1 MYLPLEITLGIPIL
15 LCEKEGWEIATS
27 PGLSEVELS
36 YHKEPI
42 SASIDLGDHAHA
54 LKGNLV
60 H

>member
-1 MYLPLEITLGIPIL
+1 MYLTLSLALGVPVL
-15 LCEKEGWEIATS
+15 HKKEGWEIAAC

-36 YHKEPI
+36 YHQEPI